1 MGGRGDGNGEGTV
14 NENKVTWPRMQL
26 LKNLPVYS
34 GVVLPFKS
42 CTLTLQ
48 LRLHVPMHGSACALK
63 LTLVN
68 KANSQHS

>member
-1 MGGRGDGNGEGTV
+1 MLIYFEGVGGRGDGNGEGTV

-48 LRLHVPMHGSACALK
+48 LRLVMFLCMGLHAHLS
-63 LTLVN
+63 
-68 KANSQHS
+68 